1 MTDIPAKPEAGP
13 EPEPGPEAETG
24 AARRLLAPEWPH
36 LRRAARLSALAGLLW
51 LPLAGCAAV
60 ALAALM
66 TGGLPWPALAGL
78 LVFGGLRALL
88 GNLAEARAQRIA
100 LAAVSRLRGGLLAQ
114 VARQARPPRAGA
126 LASLAGDQA
135 ALIRPYAAR
144 YLPAR
149 LRATVLPAAVLA
161 CAFATAWAAGL
172 ILLVAG
178 PVIPAFMALIGH
190 AAGRASR
197 EQLADMG
204 SMSALL
210 ADRVR
215 ALPDIRLLGASA
227 ALGRDFAQAAGA
239 LRRASMRVLA
249 IAFLSSTVL
258 ELFAALG
265 IAMMAVFCG
274 FSLLGE
280 IGFGT
285 WGRALTPAQAL
296 FLLLIAPEFFQPL
309 RDLAAAWH
317 DRASADAA
325 AAALDA
331 AMAPQAMM
339 AGQGAPAKVSGGGG
353 LALRGV
359 THHGIAFPDLD
370 LPPGAALAVTG
381 PSGAGKSTLL
391 RLIAGLER
399 PDQGLIL
406 LDGLPLD
413 DGNADAW
420 RAGLGWMPQAVHF
433 LDDCL
438 AGNLRMGRAGDL
450 APALAGAAAAHLVTG
465 LPGGLAARLGERGAG
480 LSGGEARRL
489 TLARALFGAPR
500 LILADEPT
508 ADLDA
513 ETAADVTR
521 GLIAAHRAGAGLVI
535 ATHDA
540 ALARAI
546 GRESGPEYG
555 REYRLGTP

>member
-1 MTDIPAKPEAGP
+1 MTDIPAKA
-13 EPEPGPEAETG
+13 ADG
-24 AARRLLAPEWPH
+24 AARQILAPEWPH
-36 LRRAARLSALAGLLW
+36 LRRAALLAVLSGLLW
-51 LPLAGCAAV
+51 LPLAFCAAT
-60 ALAALM
+60 ALAGLIEGRLAL
-66 TGGLPWPALAGL
+66 PALAGL
-78 LVFGGLRALL
+78 ALCGILRALL
-88 GNLAEARAQRIA
+88 THLAEARAQRIA
-100 LAAVSRLRGGLLAQ
+100 LAATSRLRGGLLAR
-114 VARQARPPRAGA
+114 VARRADLPRAGA
-126 LASLAGDQA
+126 LASLASEQA

-144 YLPAR
+144 YVLAQMR
-149 LRATVLPAAVLA
+149 VMVLPLAVLA

-172 ILLVAG
+172 ILLIAG
-178 PVIPAFMALIGH
+178 PAIPVFMALIGH

-210 ADRVR
+210 ADRIA

-227 ALGRDFAQAAGA
+227 ALGRDFARAAEA
-239 LRRASMRVLA
+239 LRRASMRVLG

-285 WGRALTPAQAL
+285 WGAPLGISQAL

-325 AAALDA
+325 AAALHA
-331 AMAPQAMM
+331 ASQPQAVI
-339 AGQGAPAKVSGGGG
+339 AGQGGPAPAIARCGF
-353 LALRGV
+353 ALRGV
-359 THHGIAFPDLD
+359 VSRGIAFPDQELT
-370 LPPGAALAVTG
+370 PGAALAITG

-399 PDQGLIL
+399 PDQGAVL
-406 LDGLPLD
+406 LNGWPL
-413 DGNADAW
+413 GVENADRW
-420 RAGLGWMPQAVHF
+420 RAGLGWMPQGVHF
-433 LDDCL
+433 LDDTL
-438 AGNLRMGRAGDL
+438 EANLRMGRPGDL
-450 APALAGAAAAHLVTG
+450 TPALTRAAAAHLVAALPQG
-465 LPGGLAARLGERGAG
+465 LQTRLGERGAG
-480 LSGGEARRL
+480 LSGGEGRRL
-489 TLARALFGAPR
+489 TLARALHGAPC

-513 ETAADVTR
+513 ATAADVTR
-521 GLIAAHRAGAGLVI
+521 GLLAAHRAGAGLIV
-535 ATHDA
+535 ATHDP
-540 ALARAI
+540 ALVAAI
-546 GRESGPEYG
+546 GRE
-555 REYRLGTP
+555 YRIGGA

>member
-1 MTDIPAKPEAGP
+1 MTDIPA
-13 EPEPGPEAETG
+13 EPGTAPEIDSEVDSGAG

-36 LRRAARLSALAGLLW
+36 LRRAALLSVLAGLMW
-51 LPLAGCAAV
+51 LPLAGSAAV
-60 ALAALM
+60 ALAGLM
-66 TGGLPWPALAGL
+66 TGRLPWPALAGL

-149 LRATVLPAAVLA
+149 LRAAVLPAAVLA

-197 EQLADMG
+197 AQLQDMG

-215 ALPDIRLLGASA
+215 ALPDIRLLGVSA

-317 DRASADAA
+317 DRAAADAA
-325 AAALDA
+325 AAALDT
-331 AMAPQAMM
+331 AMAPQPMI
-339 AGQGAPAKVSGGGG
+339 AGQGAPAPALSGPG

-359 THHGIAFPDLD
+359 IHRGIRFPDLD
-370 LPPGAALAVTG
+370 LTPGTALAVTG
-381 PSGAGKSTLL
+381 PSGAGKTTLL
-391 RLIAGLER
+391 RLITGLEQ
-399 PDQGLIL
+399 PEQGQLL
-406 LDGLPLD
+406 LDGQPLGD
-413 DGNADAW
+413 ANADAW
-420 RAGLGWMPQAVHF
+420 RAGLGWMPQGVHF
-433 LDDCL
+433 LDDTL
-438 AGNLRMGRAGDL
+438 ENNLRMGRPGAL
-450 APALAGAAAAHLVTG
+450 APALTAAAAAHL
-465 LPGGLAARLGERGAG
+465 PGGLPDGLATRLGERGAG

-489 TLARALFGAPR
+489 TLARALHGPPR

-508 ADLDA
+508 TDLDPA
-513 ETAADVTR
+513 TAADVTR
-521 GLIAAHRAGAGLVI
+521 GLLAAHRAGAGLIV
-535 ATHDA
+535 ATHDPVLIA
-540 ALARAI
+540 AI
-546 GRESGPEYG
+546 GRE
-555 REYRLGTP
+555 YRPGAG